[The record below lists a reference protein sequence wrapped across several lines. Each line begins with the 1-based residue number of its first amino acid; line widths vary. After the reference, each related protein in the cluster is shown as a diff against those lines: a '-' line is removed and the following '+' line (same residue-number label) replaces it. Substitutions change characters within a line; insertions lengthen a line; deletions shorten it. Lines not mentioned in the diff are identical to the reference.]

1 MPNLLIFTN
10 RDLASLVNL
19 NCLLPQTHHL
29 VSHIFLSDKVGGA
42 QKEVPHQLQTL
53 KFFEQNLPN
62 ELLFP
67 AWEVA
72 KRDLQ
77 GEHWLSFG
85 ELSQK
90 YGIPFTSCN
99 DVRSPAALEQFRSLR
114 PDLVLSVRYGRIFG
128 ADFLKIPRFGVLNFH
143 SGRLPEYRGVLAV
156 FRALQNGET
165 EITGTLHFIDDS
177 SIDTGRVLDTV
188 SIPVESKGS
197 LLDHILRLYPA
208 ASDLLTSAIQRILAG
223 EVPSTNLQD
232 QGIPAYYS
240 FPTVEEWKDYEN
252 KGMKIV
258 DPENYL
264 TWMKRFDVSK

>member
-19 NCLLPQTHHL
+19 NCLLPRIHQQ
-29 VSHIFLSDKVGGA
+29 VRHIYLSDKVGGA
-42 QKEVPHQLQTL
+42 QKEVPPQLQTL

-67 AWEVA
+67 AWEAA

-90 YGIPFTSCN
+90 YGIPIASCN
-99 DVRSPAALEQFRSLR
+99 DVRSPVALEQIRSLA
-114 PDLVLSVRYGRIFG
+114 PDLVLSVRFGRIFG
-128 ADFLKIPRFGVLNFH
+128 AEFLKIPRLGVVNFH

-156 FRALQNGET
+156 FRALQNGDA
-165 EITGTLHFIDDS
+165 EITGTLHFIDDGT
-177 SIDTGRVLDTV
+177 IDTGRVLGTV
-188 SIPVESKGS
+188 SIQVESNDG

-208 ASDLLTSAIQRILAG
+208 ASDLLVSAIQRILAG
-223 EVPSTNLQD
+223 EVISTHPQD
-232 QGIPAYYS
+232 QGVPAYYS
-240 FPTVEEWKDYEN
+240 FPTEQEWQDFEN
-252 KGMKIV
+252 KGYKIV

-264 TWMKRFDVSK
+264 AWMRRFEVSK